1 MAKNQTQPEPAKR
14 GVHCDPEEWAKL
26 SDEIDSNPKKFR
38 PMTAADHLSAN
49 RNYLVRNLS
58 KGLSVGELASLFR
71 EKKILDVSDQTL
83 RKFVKDNN
91 LGPAKPAKAPKVPT
105 ADAPKTTPASAP
117 KAPIG
122 KAA

>member
-1 MAKNQTQPEPAKR
+1 MAKNQTQPDASKK

-26 SDEIDSNPKKFR
+26 SDEIDADPKKFR
-38 PMTAADHLSAN
+38 PMTAVDHLNVN
-49 RNYLVRNLS
+49 RNYLIRNLA

-91 LGPAKPAKAPKVPT
+91 LGPVKPVRSPKVPT
-105 ADAPKTTPASAP
+105 IHAPSTTPASAQ
-117 KAPIG
+117 KAPVA